1 VKHRPKINGFTLVET
16 LVATAIVAA
25 ALGVTWQVVETG
37 ARQNRAVESRRIAIL
52 VAQSQMA
59 AVGAAQNN
67 SLGDTRGVTDGISW
81 RIAIKPYT
89 AGPASAIK
97 LEEVS
102 VTTGLA
108 KGLESDKRDLF
119 TLQTIRVAR

>member
-37 ARQNRAVESRRIAIL
+37 ARQNRAVENRRIAIL
-52 VAQSQMA
+52 VAQSQLA
-59 AVGAAQNN
+59 AVGAAQSN
-67 SLGDTRGVTDGISW
+67 SLGDTRGVTDGVNW

-102 VTTGLA
+102 VTTGL
-108 KGLESDKRDLF
+108 ESDKRDLF